1 MPVPRDRLQAA
12 TLLGVPIDAPQDHI
26 TDRYRTLAHI
36 FHPDRN
42 PDAPDASAR
51 MQELNVA
58 RDLLLH
64 HREETAV
71 VTLETTETSTASR
84 RDEQRLAAVMHEM
97 PYGVYFVGTHRQI
110 KTADD
115 PSGMI
120 ADWVLQVSF
129 KPRLVLTA
137 FERDSYSLASIQ
149 ENRALTLCLLAEDC
163 FQLAGRFLQ
172 PRDPTKIHGR
182 SRPAG
187 DAPRTRG
194 DQLRD
199 KLAGADYWT
208 TDRGCP
214 VLAQALTWLDCEAE
228 QFIPSGDH
236 MLVVSRVID
245 GDRQREAD
253 PLTSLNTG
261 WNYSG

>member
-1 MPVPRDRLQAA
+1 MPIPRDRAEAA
-12 TLLGVPIDAPQDHI
+12 AFLGVPTDAADALI

-42 PDAPDASAR
+42 PDAPDADAR

-58 RDLLLH
+58 RDLLLQ
-64 HREETAV
+64 
-71 VTLETTETSTASR
+71 L
-84 RDEQRLAAVMHEM
+84 RDESAPLPNDLATLNSDDAPTHSREQDRRLAAVMHEM
-97 PYGVYFVGTHRQI
+97 PYGVYFLGTHRR
-110 KTADD
+110 TDSEDD
-115 PSGMI
+115 PSGML

-137 FERDSYSLASIQ
+137 LERDSYSLASIQ
-149 ENRALTLCLLAEDC
+149 ENRALTVCLLAEDC

-172 PRDPTKIHGR
+172 PRDPAKVRGR
-182 SRPAG
+182 
-187 DAPRTRG
+187 PRAQ
-194 DQLRD
+194 QLRD

-214 VLAQALTWLDCEAE
+214 VLSQALTWLDCDAE
-228 QFIPSGDH
+228 QFIPAGDH
-236 MLVVSRVID
+236 MLVVSRVRD
-245 GDRQREAD
+245 GHRQREGE

>member
-1 MPVPRDRLQAA
+1 MAIPRDLHEAA
-12 TLLGVPIDAPQDHI
+12 TLLGVPPDAPQDLI
-26 TDRYRTLAHI
+26 AERYRTLAQL

-42 PDAPDASAR
+42 PDAPQADAR

-58 RDLLLH
+58 RDLLLQL
-64 HREETAV
+64 REATAV
-71 VTLETTETSTASR
+71 VSVDPTPAPAHSSPQ
-84 RDEQRLAAVMHEM
+84 EQRIAAVMHEM
-97 PYGVYFVGTHRQI
+97 PYGVYFVGSER
-110 KTADD
+110 DGD
-115 PSGMI
+115 PSGML

-149 ENRALTLCLLAEDC
+149 QNRALTISLLAEDS

-172 PRDPTKIHGR
+172 PRDPSKIRGR
-182 SRPAG
+182 SRG
-187 DAPRTRG
+187 Q
-194 DQLRD
+194 QLRD
-199 KLAGADYWT
+199 KLAGTDYWT
-208 TDRGCP
+208 TERGCP
-214 VLAQALTWLDCEAE
+214 VLQDALTWLDCEAE

-236 MLVVSRVID
+236 MLVVSRVLD
-245 GDRQREAD
+245 GGRQREGE